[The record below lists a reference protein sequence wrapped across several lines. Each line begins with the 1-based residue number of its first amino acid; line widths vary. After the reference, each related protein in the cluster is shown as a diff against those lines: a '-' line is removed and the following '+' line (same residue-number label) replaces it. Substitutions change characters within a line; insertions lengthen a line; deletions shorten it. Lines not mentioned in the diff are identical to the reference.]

1 MDKKWVDRSS
11 ELTMK
16 NKMWDIFQRRL
27 WFDPRTL
34 TPHQRALL
42 EDVFFEIVETTKN
55 YILNE
60 DGTNEYIDEIDRGTI
75 TELQNEIEELE
86 EENEDLKYKLEQ
98 INSISI
104 GY

>member
-1 MDKKWVDRSS
+1 MKSYDE
-11 ELTMK
+11 ELLIK
-16 NKMWDIFQRRL
+16 NRMWDIFQTRL
-27 WFDPRTL
+27 GYNPMNMTS
-34 TPHQRALL
+34 HGRANL
-42 EDVFFEIVETTKN
+42 EEVFYEIVETTKN

-86 EENEDLKYKLEQ
+86 EENEDLKYKLGQ
-98 INSISI
+98 INSISM